1 MFRAKMWFWGG
12 APAEQ
17 EAGTPSLGDSQGWAR
32 PGHWDGGL
40 SWHTQGP
47 CGPCLVNRAGRM
59 PKHLPCVCS
68 SKPGVAACK
77 SIRPTLSEQL
87 EEPLRSRMH
96 APSSADDQ
104 VL

>member
-1 MFRAKMWFWGG
+1 MFRATMRFG
-12 APAEQ
+12 
-17 EAGTPSLGDSQGWAR
+17 GTPSLGESHGWAR

-47 CGPCLVNRAGRM
+47 CGPCLNRARRM
-59 PKHLPCVCS
+59 PECPPCVCS
-68 SKPGVAACK
+68 PEPGAAACE
-77 SIRPTLSEQL
+77 SVRPMLSEQL
-87 EEPLRSRMH
+87 EKPLRSRMR